1 MGIIVEYN
9 PDLALRNFQ
18 EYLNGKRL
26 KEECIPNRLAVG
38 EIYSFLKKDQ
48 RLYWLHG
55 ELPLLETSGNQALS
69 APIASVIIL
78 EATHYLDNG
87 IVWTKGKYKIIEIF
101 KDQKV
106 HFNGFTRI

>member
-1 MGIIVEYN
+1 
-9 PDLALRNFQ
+9 L
-18 EYLNGKRL
+18 
-26 KEECIPNRLAVG
+26 G

-87 IVWTKGKYKIIEIF
+87 IVWTKGKYKIIKIF

-106 HFNGFTRI
+106 HFNGFTRIYEKEYLYFQFCIFHLFSYNTHL